1 MIFSFKKFKKN
12 KDFNLI
18 EDFYY
23 HLQMTDKVLTEED
36 SDFKIDKNYLREI
49 KKTIDKY
56 FYKKDRDNA
65 YLLILALLK
74 LNSAIIENN
83 QNQSVKNSP
92 SLISRLLVLL
102 DLSLEI
108 IFMLQATYSIEV
120 NKEIRSAYLLFKTKE
135 LELMAKRRSLLD
147 YIDLISIDNMITAPV
162 VHQTEEWPRSP
173 ISKNS
178 FLDLQY
184 YFFDLLVALKKGFHL
199 DWKGSY
205 DDFFFNVQE
214 IIAGLKI
221 NCQAI
226 TKDKVQ
232 VRFVFQN
239 RIVIKEIELNP
250 DDYLDK
256 YLDELISLIN
266 QTLKELSIKAKLYQF
281 EADLDDNYQFYLL
294 GEYQINHCSTLL
306 LAKRFYG

>member
-1 MIFSFKKFKKN
+1 MIFSFKKN

-18 EDFYY
+18 EDFYRQ
-23 HLQMTDKVLTEED
+23 LERTNKVLTEED
-36 SDFKIDKNYLREI
+36 SDFKIDKNYLGEI
-49 KKTIDKY
+49 KKTIDEY
-56 FYKKDRDNA
+56 FYKKNRDNA

-74 LNSAIIENN
+74 LKSAIIENN
-83 QNQSVKNSP
+83 QNQRAKNSP
-92 SLISRLLVLL
+92 SLISRLLVIL

-108 IFMLQATYSIEV
+108 IFMLQTTYSIEI

-135 LELMAKRRSLLD
+135 LELMAKRRALLD
-147 YIDLISIDNMITAPV
+147 YIDLISIDNMIDTPV
-162 VHQTEEWPRSP
+162 EQQTERQSRSF

-184 YFFDLLVALKKGFHL
+184 YFFDLLFALKKGFYL
-199 DWKGSY
+199 DWKSSY

-214 IIAGLKI
+214 IVSGLKI
-221 NCQAI
+221 NCQAF

-232 VRFVFQN
+232 VRFIFKNKV
-239 RIVIKEIELNP
+239 VIKEIKLNP

-256 YLDELISLIN
+256 YLDELISLVN
-266 QTLKELSIKAKLYQF
+266 QALKELFIKAKLYQF
-281 EADLDDNYQFYLL
+281 EADLGDDYQLYLL
-294 GEYQINHCSTLL
+294 EEDQVNHYSTLL